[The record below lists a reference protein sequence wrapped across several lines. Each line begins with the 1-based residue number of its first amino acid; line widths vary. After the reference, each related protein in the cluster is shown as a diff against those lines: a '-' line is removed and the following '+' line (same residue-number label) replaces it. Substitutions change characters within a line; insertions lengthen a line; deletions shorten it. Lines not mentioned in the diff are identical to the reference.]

1 MSVQIHILHLI
12 EILRDFLRKI
22 SLKKTHFRKEKKK
35 KKKAISTSAAPL
47 NFI

>member
-22 SLKKTHFRKEKKK
+22 SLKKTILEKKK
-35 KKKAISTSAAPL
+35 RKKRKP
-47 NFI
+47 FQQVQHH